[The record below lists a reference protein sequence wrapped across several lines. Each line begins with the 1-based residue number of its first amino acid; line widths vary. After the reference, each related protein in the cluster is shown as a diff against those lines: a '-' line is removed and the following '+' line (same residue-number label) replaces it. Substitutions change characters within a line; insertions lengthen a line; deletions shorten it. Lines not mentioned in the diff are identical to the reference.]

1 LSYINLKLA
10 LLLIFNSILLLNSI
24 EIYTNFIQIYSEGPK
39 GQHIVSFEPI
49 YYDKEHSV
57 KLAKDEAI
65 EYLSAMIYGYEFE
78 YKMENNLTHSQGY
91 FELKPLAHLRDNDKN
106 IALSQY
112 EESDISMR
120 VQVTYRL
127 NEDQK
132 NYIRGFQSVIA
143 KMSMGE
149 SSDSFSANEWT
160 NRIMVYKN
168 AIRNAILNAL
178 KKDLK
183 SRPNYIT
190 GKLSLAES
198 PKFSIISGEW
208 RAIVKIHLIVKEVT
222 YNDTY

>member
-1 LSYINLKLA
+1 
-10 LLLIFNSILLLNSI
+10 
-24 EIYTNFIQIYSEGPK
+24 
-39 GQHIVSFEPI
+39 
-49 YYDKEHSV
+49 
-57 KLAKDEAI
+57 
-65 EYLSAMIYGYEFE
+65 
-78 YKMENNLTHSQGY
+78 
-91 FELKPLAHLRDNDKN
+91 
-106 IALSQY
+106 
-112 EESDISMR
+112 MR
-120 VQVTYRL
+120 LQVTYRL

-132 NYIRGFQSVIA
+132 TIRGFQSVIA